1 MHRSQASATT
11 TPQIPSHAAPPAP
24 WGGSAALLR
33 AMAAPLRLRI
43 IGALCEGEKNVS
55 ELLATIETSQPNL
68 SQHLQTLYHAGIVG
82 RRREGASIYYGM
94 ADGAE
99 AARCRRVFAQVTER

>member
-1 MHRSQASATT
+1 MPT
-11 TPQIPSHAAPPAP
+11 TPQVSPRPMPPAQ

-43 IGALCEGEKNVS
+43 ISALCEGEKNVS

-82 RRREGASIYYGM
+82 RRREGASIYYGI

-99 AARCRRVFAQVTER
+99 GTRCRRVLDLVTER

>member
-68 SQHLQTLYHAGIVG
+68 SQHLNLLYRAGVLAKRKEGTQVIYRVQSEKAVTL
-82 RRREGASIYYGM
+82 
-94 ADGAE
+94 
-99 AARCRRVFAQVTER
+99 CRTV